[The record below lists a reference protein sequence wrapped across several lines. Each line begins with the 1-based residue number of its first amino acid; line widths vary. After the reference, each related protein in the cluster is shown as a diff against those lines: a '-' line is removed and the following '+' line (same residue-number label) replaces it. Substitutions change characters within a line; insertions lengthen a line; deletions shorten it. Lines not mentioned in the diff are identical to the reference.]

1 MMTPAILLLLVG
13 VASSSA
19 AAYFWRRKR
28 DEDTPANRKRFRP
41 VLGFTRLD
49 GGESLSLLLTNDSSE
64 RVWVEEI
71 ELFLSALKA
80 DQQTSEASCHGIQ
93 KILQAVRSGDMLP
106 VSLAQAIYNAA
117 GSPQRRYSCLLS
129 SVVRYRIG
137 EESFEKTMDNYRI
150 QMNGMKASR
159 VYRESKSSPA
169 VPLPLKPEENR
180 TVEIKTK

>member
-1 MMTPAILLLLVG
+1 V
-13 VASSSA
+13 
-19 AAYFWRRKR
+19 
-28 DEDTPANRKRFRP
+28 
-41 VLGFTRLD
+41 
-49 GGESLSLLLTNDSSE
+49 
-64 RVWVEEI
+64 
-71 ELFLSALKA
+71 
-80 DQQTSEASCHGIQ
+80 
-93 KILQAVRSGDMLP
+93 
-106 VSLAQAIYNAA
+106 
-117 GSPQRRYSCLLS
+117 LS